1 MVDTI
6 KNIDKRRILSVLNQ
20 IFDKF
25 DKNYKIWI
33 LQPISVIFDH
43 IWTIL
48 EPISVILEP
57 IYCIVF
63 IEFIEFYGSIRIV
76 FMEGR

>member
-6 KNIDKRRILSVLNQ
+6 KNIA
-20 IFDKF
+20 
-25 DKNYKIWI
+25 
-33 LQPISVIFDH
+33 ISVIFDH
-43 IWTIL
+43 TWTIL
-48 EPISVILEP
+48 EPISVILES

-63 IEFIEFYGSIRIV
+63 IEFIDFYGSIRIV